1 MGLTARAF
9 EDEAA
14 GLPARRFAFSL
25 VTRVLDQRVT
35 LDEASEALA
44 AVAARM
50 PPRDA
55 AFARAIAY
63 GALRH
68 KGALEKLLGRYIKQP
83 LPAHGLA
90 AARVLLCGAAELM
103 VLEGKSHAAVDGA
116 NRLAVATRE
125 AKPFKPLINAVLR
138 RVAAEG
144 EAAWHMMDKPRADT
158 PDWLWR
164 RWSAAYGEETAHAIA
179 AAHGRPAPLD
189 LTLRRPVE
197 AASWRAAL
205 GGEEILP
212 GTLRLA
218 APGAVET
225 LPGFAEG
232 AWWVQDAAA
241 AIPARLLLDA
251 LGGGAGKTI
260 VDLCAAP
267 GGKTMQLAAAGARVI
282 AVETSAARLKR
293 LAANLA
299 RTGLAA
305 ESIAADGRSWRPEA
319 PVDAVLL
326 DAPCSATGTI
336 RRHPELPWIRDEGA
350 VTRNAATAAQLLDA
364 AFAMLKPGGVLVFA
378 VCSLEAEEGE
388 RQVEAFLGR
397 TKGARVLAADPVR
410 LGLPPDAT
418 RGGFLRLLPCFAAD
432 KGGMDGFFVAGLIRD
447 AAMDA
452 PFSGR

>member
-1 MGLTARAF
+1 MGLSERAF

-25 VTRVLDQRVT
+25 LTRVLDQRVT
-35 LDEASEALA
+35 LDEANEALA
-44 AVAARM
+44 SVAARM

-68 KGALEKLLGRYIKQP
+68 KGALEKLLGRYIKQA

-90 AARVLLCGAAELM
+90 AGRVLLCGAAELM
-103 VLEGKSHAAVDGA
+103 VLAGKSHAAVDGA

-144 EAAWHMMDKPRADT
+144 EAAWHMMDRPRADT

-179 AAHGRPAPLD
+179 EAHANPAPLD
-189 LTLRRPVE
+189 LTLRDPAGGE
-197 AASWRAAL
+197 HWQSAL
-205 GGEEILP
+205 GAAEILP

-241 AIPARLLLDA
+241 SVPARLLLDL

-282 AVETSAARLKR
+282 AVDSSAGRLKR

-305 ESIAADGRSWRPEA
+305 ETVAADGRIWRPDA

-350 VTRNAATAAQLLDA
+350 VTRNAAAAAALLDA

-378 VCSLEAEEGE
+378 VCSLEPEEGE
-388 RQVEAFLGR
+388 RQMEAFLGR
-397 TKGARVLAADPVR
+397 TPGVRLAAPDPAR
-410 LGLPPDAT
+410 FGLPEAAR
-418 RGGFLRLLPCFAAD
+418 RGGFLRLLPSFAAD
-432 KGGMDGFFVAGLIRD
+432 RGGMDGFFVAGLVKN

-452 PFSGR
+452 PFSGG